1 MKTSLIAALMLFVG
15 ICVGYFGLGLLYPYP
30 HTSIN
35 TMQTIPGATA
45 RDVVACD
52 LSPEQIGHLS
62 ASIAPA
68 VVARLATSGLS
79 SIAVDPKI
87 AAQQQQGME
96 KTKAEQ
102 AEAFTHANDI
112 IDQMIANRR
121 ITPEG
126 LNEAHQLL
134 QQTNQADRMVEI
146 SGRIAVAVNKGQ
158 LTPAQA
164 GLMTPGSRQ

>member
-1 MKTSLIAALMLFVG
+1 MKTGVIAALTLFVG

-30 HTSIN
+30 HISTQAR
-35 TMQTIPGATA
+35 QTIPDAVV
-45 RDVVACD
+45 RNVVACD
-52 LSPEQIGHLS
+52 LSPDQISHLS
-62 ASIAPA
+62 ASIAPE

-79 SIAVDPKI
+79 NIAIDPKI
-87 AAQQQQGME
+87 AAQQRQASEQD
-96 KTKAEQ
+96 KAEQ
-102 AEAFTHANDI
+102 AEAFTRASQLV
-112 IDQMIANRR
+112 DQMIANRR

-158 LTPAQA
+158 LTPVQA
-164 GLMTPGSRQ
+164 GLTMPGARQ

>member
-1 MKTSLIAALMLFVG
+1 MKNALMLFVG
-15 ICVGYFGLGLLYPYP
+15 ICVGYFGLGLLHPYP
-30 HTSIN
+30 HNSDITQA
-35 TMQTIPGATA
+35 TPGTIA
-45 RDVVACD
+45 RSVVACD
-52 LSPEQIGHLS
+52 LSPEQITHLS

-68 VVARLATSGLS
+68 LVAHLATSGLS
-79 SIAVDPKI
+79 SISADPKI
-87 AAQQQQGME
+87 AAQQRQAIE
-96 KTKAEQ
+96 KTKVEQ
-102 AEAFTHANDI
+102 AEAFTHANDLV
-112 IDQMIANRR
+112 DQMIASRR

-164 GLMTPGSRQ
+164 GLLMPGSRE